1 VGKAE
6 SGPLNHGMIPEN
18 LKFGGQGGDPA
29 SIISI
34 CLMLIAGFLILFVA
48 KKHVIYPFLFGA
60 LLIPY
65 AQVIL
70 IGNVH
75 LQMLRFLTMFGM
87 GRLLWEYFFRKQR
100 PLIGALLPIDR
111 AFIYF
116 TLVSAVTFVL
126 LNYEWAAFTNRVGV
140 LFDSF
145 CIYFLLRFLIKDE
158 EEVTSAIR
166 ALVIVA
172 CIASVF
178 MTIEQVAAK
187 NLFGYLGGVP
197 IEPTLREGRIRSQ
210 AFFAHAL
217 IAGSYAAVLLPL
229 SVWLWLQGGKN
240 KIYAAACFFST
251 MLMALTSAS
260 STPILALAAGIG
272 AFAFWPLRR
281 HMRWIQWGTV
291 VMLCVLHIIM
301 KGPVWALIDHIDLVG
316 GNSANHRYMLVDQCI
331 RHFWDW
337 WLIGTNDN
345 VNWGWDMW
353 DTCNYYVNTAE
364 GMGLIPLLLLFWL
377 IARIFQGIGRARAA
391 FEDDNRK
398 QLMFWSIGA
407 MMFAQC
413 TAYFGI
419 AYFDQA
425 IVGWYALI
433 AIVVVLTAAYV
444 RVPAREKYLTAGVD
458 EKSMHIPWRIPRKKS
473 VDASSYRERMPS
485 RSSSS

>member
-1 VGKAE
+1 
-6 SGPLNHGMIPEN
+6 MIPEN

-34 CLMLIAGFLILFVA
+34 CLMLFAGILILVLP
-48 KKHVIYPFLFGA
+48 KRHVIYAFLLAA

-87 GRLLWEYFFRKQR
+87 VRLFWEWIIVREQK
-100 PLIGALLPIDR
+100 PMIGGLQPIDR

-116 TLVSAVTFVL
+116 TVVSGITFVL
-126 LNYEWAAFTNRVGV
+126 LNQEMAAFTNRVGV

-145 CIYFLLRFLIKDE
+145 CIYFLLRFLIRNE
-158 EEVTSAIR
+158 EDVTRAIK
-166 ALVIVA
+166 ALVVVA
-172 CIASVF
+172 CFGAVF
-178 MTIEQVAAK
+178 MTIEQLAGK
-187 NLFGYLGGVP
+187 NFFGYLGGVP
-197 IEPTLREGRIRSQ
+197 IDPILREGRIRSQ

-217 IAGSYAAVLLPL
+217 IAGSYGAVLLPL
-229 SVWLWLQGGKN
+229 SFWLWVKGGEGKLLA
-240 KIYAAACFFST
+240 ICCFFSAT
-251 MLMALTSAS
+251 IMTVTSAS
-260 STPILALAAGIG
+260 STPIMAYVAGIA
-272 AFAFWPLRR
+272 AFGFWPLRR
-281 HMRWIQWGTV
+281 HMRWVQWGTV
-291 VMLCVLHIIM
+291 AMLIFLHIIM
-301 KGPVWALIDHIDLVG
+301 KGPVWALIDHIDIVG

-345 VNWGWDMW
+345 ANWGWDMW

-364 GMGLIPLLLLFWL
+364 GGGFLALLLLFFL
-377 IARIFQGIGRARAA
+377 IWRVFQGIGKARAA
-391 FEDDNRK
+391 FENDDRK
-398 QLMFWSIGA
+398 QFMYWSIGA

-425 IVGWYALI
+425 VVAWYALL
-433 AIVVVLTAAYV
+433 AIVVALTADYLGA
-444 RVPAREKYLTAGVD
+444 RVPQASTVEDAQPVPV
-458 EKSMHIPWRIPRKKS
+458 HIPWRKPVEKPAPATHFRK
-473 VDASSYRERMPS
+473 RIPS
-485 RSSSS
+485 RTSS